1 MKGKVR
7 RGYLF
12 LGAFVLSHMAVET
25 TIELDYG
32 SEAEAVAVLGAISP
46 DNAPYA
52 EAERSGTMITIRA
65 RSSTAGQMLH
75 TMEDLLACVKVAE
88 DTFRAAQ

>member
-1 MKGKVR
+1 MT
-7 RGYLF
+7 
-12 LGAFVLSHMAVET
+12 VEA

-32 SEAEAVAVLGAISP
+32 SEADAIAVLEAISP

-52 EAERSGTMITIRA
+52 EAERNGTRLTIRA
-65 RSSTAGQMLH
+65 SSNTPGQMLH

-88 DTFRAAQ
+88 EAVQAAK

>member
-1 MKGKVR
+1 
-7 RGYLF
+7 
-12 LGAFVLSHMAVET
+12 MAVET
-25 TIELDYG
+25 IIELDYD
-32 SEAEAVAVLGAISP
+32 SEAEATAVMEAIAP

-52 EAERSGTMITIRA
+52 EAERSGSRLTIRA

-88 DTFRAAQ
+88 DAFRATR

>member
-1 MKGKVR
+1 
-7 RGYLF
+7 
-12 LGAFVLSHMAVET
+12 MAVET

-32 SEAEAVAVLGAISP
+32 SEEEAIAVMEAIEP

-52 EAERSGTMITIRA
+52 EAERYGSRLIIRA

-88 DTFRAAQ
+88 DAFRATR

>member
-1 MKGKVR
+1 
-7 RGYLF
+7 
-12 LGAFVLSHMAVET
+12 MAVET

-32 SEAEAVAVLGAISP
+32 SEEEAVAVLEAIAP

-52 EAERSGTMITIRA
+52 EAERSGSRLIIRA
-65 RSSTAGQMLH
+65 SSSTAGQMLH

-88 DTFRAAQ
+88 DAFQASR

>member
-1 MKGKVR
+1 
-7 RGYLF
+7 
-12 LGAFVLSHMAVET
+12 MAIET
-25 TIELDYG
+25 TIELDYRD
-32 SEAEAVAVLGAISP
+32 EAEAIAVIEAIAP

-52 EAERSGTMITIRA
+52 QAERIGNKVIVYA

-88 DTFRAAQ
+88 DTFKVTR

>member
-1 MKGKVR
+1 
-7 RGYLF
+7 
-12 LGAFVLSHMAVET
+12 MAVET

-32 SEAEAVAVLGAISP
+32 SEAEAIAVMGAIEP

-52 EAERSGTMITIRA
+52 EAERRGNKLIIRS

-88 DTFRAAQ
+88 DTFRATR

>member
-1 MKGKVR
+1 
-7 RGYLF
+7 
-12 LGAFVLSHMAVET
+12 MAVET
-25 TIELDYG
+25 IIELDYD
-32 SEAEAVAVLGAISP
+32 SEAKAIAVMEAIAP

-52 EAERSGTMITIRA
+52 EAERSGSRLTIRA

-88 DTFRAAQ
+88 DAFQATR